1 MRTIEAPDLFTPS
14 GDNVVEFR
22 RREPGED
29 LDAIARAP
37 RSTCTH
43 LRRRV
48 VDEELRRVTCGD
60 CGEQLDPVWCLL
72 TLVKYHEQIERRI
85 AELKALEQQHER
97 ARLERQARAMQFK
110 QRTRAAQDA
119 ERSRKHCQACQGTGW
134 ITGDDGARRC
144 GCRNGKGPRLV

>member
-72 TLVKYHEQIERRI
+72 PLV
-85 AELKALEQQHER
+85 
-97 ARLERQARAMQFK
+97 
-110 QRTRAAQDA
+110 
-119 ERSRKHCQACQGTGW
+119 
-134 ITGDDGARRC
+134 
-144 GCRNGKGPRLV
+144 